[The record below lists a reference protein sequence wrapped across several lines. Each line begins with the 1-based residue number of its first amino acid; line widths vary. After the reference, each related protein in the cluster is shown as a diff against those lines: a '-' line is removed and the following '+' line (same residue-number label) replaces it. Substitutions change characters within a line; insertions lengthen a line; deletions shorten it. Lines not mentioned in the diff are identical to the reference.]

1 MFVTAMKQNMATF
14 ESVHKN
20 AEKQIVKNFIYCKL
34 HKKFIPAFTLCLF

>member
-20 AEKQIVKNFIYCKL
+20 AEKQIVENFINCKL
-34 HKKFIPAFTLCLF
+34 HKKLIPAFTLCLF